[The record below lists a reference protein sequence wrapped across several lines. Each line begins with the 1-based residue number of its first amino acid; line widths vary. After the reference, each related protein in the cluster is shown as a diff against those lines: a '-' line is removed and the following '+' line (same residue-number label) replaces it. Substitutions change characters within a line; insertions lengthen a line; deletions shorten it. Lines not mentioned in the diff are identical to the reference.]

1 MRARHRHFNPRDAG
15 ATAAFDARYGISVSS
30 GSGVDTWV
38 NRSGSNDATQGAPS
52 AQPIY
57 RATGG
62 PNGLEAVEFDGNDDH
77 LIHFVSL
84 TVAPNLMMA
93 VAARTGGAGFSTIV
107 GFCPPNTA
115 NFNIMYSSGYG
126 AGSANWGVVPTD
138 SGQSILNSWKILSAK
153 PLSTATSNSSTT
165 VWTDGSNEVTSTGSR
180 YGGDVTNRR
189 YIGEILPIQAPLVG
203 SVSLVTAIPKD
214 VESPLRRRLEHAAS
228 YSFKIP
234 CA

>member
-38 NRSGSNDATQGAPS
+38 NRSGSNDATQGTPS

-57 RATGG
+57 QATGG
-62 PNGLEAVEFDGNDDH
+62 PNGLEAVEFTGGDDH

-93 VAARTGGAGFSTIV
+93 VAARTGGADFATLVS
-107 GFCPPNTA
+107 FCPPATA
-115 NFNIMYSSGYG
+115 NFNAMYASGYG
-126 AGSANWGVVPTD
+126 SGSANWGVVPTD

-153 PLSTATSNSSTT
+153 PLSTATSNSSAT

-180 YGGDVTNRR
+180 YGGDGQERR
-189 YIGEILPIQAPLVG
+189 YIGATQPSVLPLVG
-203 SVSLVTAIPKD
+203 SLSLATAIPKD
-214 VESPLRRRLEHAAS
+214 VGSPLRRRLEHAAS